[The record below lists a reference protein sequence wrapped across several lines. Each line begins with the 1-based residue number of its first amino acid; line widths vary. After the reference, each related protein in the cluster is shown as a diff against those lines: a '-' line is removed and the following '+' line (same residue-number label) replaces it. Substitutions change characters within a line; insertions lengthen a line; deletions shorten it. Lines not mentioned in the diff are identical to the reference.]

1 MSTTTT
7 NNLEET
13 LKNITDKE
21 LAALRQIYTA
31 KFGGDLAYAS
41 DISGNPQSVGGVL
54 SSLQSKGI
62 ISVDSEYGVIEWNC
76 SADYESEF
84 DAAVALFLCSKD

>member
-1 MSTTTT
+1 MTTTT

-31 KFGGDLAYAS
+31 KYGGDLAYAS

-62 ISVDSEYGVIEWNC
+62 IAVDSEYGVIMWNC
-76 SADYESEF
+76 SSDEESEF
-84 DAAVALFLCSKD
+84 DVAIAAFLCSKD